1 MSNNYANK
9 IMSCSI
15 NAKQKSD
22 IDKNENNLF
31 NVKGKIKINN
41 NVNNNNLKIVYW
53 AANPPDYLQ
62 SFNGSGL
69 PYPNPD
75 MAYQNTPNLG
85 VVNLDGDSYSFDILY
100 PNSYYTELGT
110 VYNEPRVHIKLCTND
125 DKVFDIQ
132 TIILKNPIPYRSL
145 AYASHNLTIPR
156 TTGNCS
162 DKSNVQLA
170 CSTYG
175 TCQNSPQTP
184 QEVGEVVDKSSM
196 PFFYTNFYQ
205 QQPNPLRSQ
214 EQILWES
221 KFPDDKMK
229 WFPNFWGNKPPQ

>member
-15 NAKQKSD
+15 NAKPKD
-22 IDKNENNLF
+22 NKNENNLF
-31 NVKGKIKINN
+31 NVKGVVDLDENLDK
-41 NVNNNNLKIVYW
+41 NNLKIVYW

-69 PYPNPD
+69 PYPNPEI
-75 MAYQNTPNLG
+75 AYQNTPNLG
-85 VVNLDGDSYSFDILY
+85 IANLDGNAYSFDILY

-110 VYNEPRVHIKLCTND
+110 VYNEPRVHIKLCTGDNS
-125 DKVFDIQ
+125 KVYDIQ
-132 TIILKNPIPYRSL
+132 TINLKNPIPYRSL
-145 AYASHNLTIPR
+145 AYGAPNLTIPR

-162 DKSNVQLA
+162 EKSNVQLS

-175 TCQNSPQTP
+175 VCQNSPQTP
-184 QEVGEVVDKSSM
+184 QEVGQVDDKSCV

-214 EQILWES
+214 EQILWDS
-221 KFPDDKMK
+221 RYPDKMK